1 MPRQLSGIR
10 APDKLIEVSADT
22 TQLAKR
28 SNEHD
33 GIGLV
38 EPADGHTDAD
48 RCATEEI
55 GQ

>member
-10 APDKLIEVSADT
+10 APDKLIEVSSDT
-22 TQLAKR
+22 TQFAKR
-28 SNEHD
+28 SKEHD
-33 GIGLV
+33 DIGLV
-38 EPADGHTDAD
+38 ESADGHTDAE